1 MNYLKK
7 TICTLLALWTPIV
20 FAYTNL
26 VNSNGE
32 ISVPATAILLD
43 ENGEP
48 RCKITG
54 GRDGLLLSE
63 RFNEFIERNSEAG
76 KVLDETRYS

>member
-7 TICTLLALWTPIV
+7 TIGTLLALWTPIV

-26 VNSNGE
+26 VNNNGE
-32 ISVPATAILLD
+32 TSSPTPAVIILLD

-54 GRDGLLLSE
+54 DHNFLSTE
-63 RFNEFIERNSEAG
+63 RFAED
-76 KVLDETRYS
+76 VLGELDALEECD